1 LGIFPTVFPLFATI
15 FLFLKKKTKRISAP
29 IGGKPT
35 TFGNFPI
42 LWAFLIMNYDLQI
55 TLSLLQGFQN
65 RVGFKKKEELNP
77 L

>member
-1 LGIFPTVFPLFATI
+1 
-15 FLFLKKKTKRISAP
+15 
-29 IGGKPT
+29 
-35 TFGNFPI
+35 
-42 LWAFLIMNYDLQI
+42 MNYDLQI